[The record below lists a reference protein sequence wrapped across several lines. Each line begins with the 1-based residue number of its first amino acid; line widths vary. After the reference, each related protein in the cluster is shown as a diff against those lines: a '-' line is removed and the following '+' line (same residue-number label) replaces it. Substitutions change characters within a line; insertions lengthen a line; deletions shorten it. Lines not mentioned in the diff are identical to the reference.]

1 LKELHYALRLGRLPR
16 RAAFDAR
23 CVRGIFCHAHVAAK
37 NFKIICAVRGAN
49 FPFYKGGHDGLVSPL
64 EFAAHRGDVPLGCR
78 PTGTLIGA
86 ARAKVNSAR
95 AKVLPPAKRL
105 NAALAAKAEI
115 V

>member
-1 LKELHYALRLGRLPR
+1 MSGLRRSLRERYFLPR
-16 RAAFDAR
+16 T
-23 CVRGIFCHAHVAAK
+23 CRGK

-115 V
+115 A